1 MNYLLLDQET
11 DLLCFRA
18 LVKEDFNSWVPFFE
32 DKEILTYFGIDTNL
46 SQEQL
51 CENWFAKVFYRYKNN
66 LGGMN
71 AIILKETGALVGQC
85 GLLIQTVE
93 GKDRLEVGYSLLPQ
107 YRGFGY
113 GTEAAVKCKEFAF
126 ENSLAEALMSMVH
139 VDNKASEKVA
149 LKNGMQLES
158 VIEYDGMMAKIYTIQ
173 KG

>member
-18 LVKEDFNSWVPFFE
+18 LVKEDFNSWVSFFE

-158 VIEYDGMMAKIYTIQ
+158 VIE
-173 KG
+173 

>member
-11 DLLCFRA
+11 DRLCFRA